1 VLAKIALTET
11 LEPNAFV
18 KLILLALVLEL
29 VKTPVVDV
37 RVELP
42 DTVTDETVLL
52 KLPIESVPPVCT

>member
-1 VLAKIALTET
+1 M
-11 LEPNAFV
+11 EPNAFV